1 MSETEQPTP
10 QEVKYENPVVGAARA
25 GVRAALEANEAVKNV
40 RAGMEVKQHVKDIT
54 KRPNVYRAWMD
65 STDRVVG
72 AMTKVDQNK
81 LSTQLYK
88 MKMGLLGAGLEASTW
103 LIDTTI
109 RVASWPG
116 RVMIKGIGLGLG
128 PFTAGA
134 SLELYLW
141 GKAIDVGAKRGVF
154 STIEQTRAAL
164 DANKKIKRYHIAE
177 ASQWIK
183 QSGKNVK
190 ELTTNILT
198 GFAYPEGKPIPP
210 PKTFGEKIKHA
221 FHK

>member
-141 GKAIDVGAKRGVF
+141 GKAIDVGAKEEYF
-154 STIEQTRAAL
+154 QLLS
-164 DANKKIKRYHIAE
+164 
-177 ASQWIK
+177 K
-183 QSGKNVK
+183 Q
-190 ELTTNILT
+190 ELL
-198 GFAYPEGKPIPP
+198 
-210 PKTFGEKIKHA
+210 
-221 FHK
+221 